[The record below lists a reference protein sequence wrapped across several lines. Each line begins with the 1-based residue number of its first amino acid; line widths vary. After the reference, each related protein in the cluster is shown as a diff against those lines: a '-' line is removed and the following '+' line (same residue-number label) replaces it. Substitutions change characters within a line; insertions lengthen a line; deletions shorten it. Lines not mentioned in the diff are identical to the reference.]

1 VETGEL
7 GLCSAALP
15 DDMINLNIK
24 LFLLGATLLF
34 FLLLRIQ
41 GDELRQSYA
50 EQGIV
55 SLEFAYSAEKTSTV
69 LAGWKADGLVPTA
82 NINILIDFLFIPF
95 YAMLFYTLTGSISVR
110 LTGKASTLGVLLAFF
125 SLIAGLCDVIENIFM
140 LISIHGFYNDL
151 TTMVTAGFA
160 GIKFLLLALALL
172 YIIVLG
178 LGVIM
183 RRKLSPASNVS

>member
-24 LFLLGATLLF
+24 LFLLGATLFF

-50 EQGIV
+50 EQGII
-55 SLEFAYSAEKTSTV
+55 SLEFAHSAEKTTKV
-69 LAGWKADGLVPTA
+69 LDGWKADGLIPKA
-82 NINILIDFLFIPF
+82 NNNILIDFLFIPF
-95 YAMLFYTLTGSISVR
+95 YAMLFYTLSGSISVR
-110 LTGKASTLGVLLAFF
+110 LKGKASTLGVLLAFF

-140 LISIHGFYNDL
+140 LVSIHAFYNDL
-151 TTMVTAGFA
+151 TTMLTAGFA
-160 GIKFLLLALALL
+160 GLKFLLLVLALL
-172 YIIVLG
+172 YIVVFG
-178 LGVIM
+178 LGVIIPK
-183 RRKLSPASNVS
+183 KLSPAPNAS